1 MSALETR
8 ISDHLPPL
16 RVRLRQPAL
25 AALVDALRPLGDAPP
40 LDALVTRALETMSRW
55 AEDAATARA
64 EFGAFRDAWFAQSDP
79 AAREALAENLLRA
92 MGADRRALL
101 ADLAAL
107 DRHLDIDAFSERFLR
122 QHRALDKRIEL
133 AALFVARAAAALV
146 GDDATDYGACLAL
159 VEQRRVDVALGHYI
173 VGDERPWAGRLE
185 VLEATL
191 AFYRALAARGLF
203 DRAHPTTLRRLLRLG
218 ADLAAHPAL
227 RGAALEAATL
237 LPAEEGRPLLTR
249 ALRPRPGAP
258 PDDFLARG
266 RVVDIIARH
275 LPPDE
280 AVAVLADR
288 VWQTEP
294 SEHVRMRLAAVFA
307 PRAADGGL
315 APLTALAGRDPEHPE
330 GSARVR
336 AVAAREALAALLAA
350 DPDAAPV
357 GPLSQ
362 LVAGVLGAEADPLPL
377 RVLCADLGRA
387 AITATTQISHHTRRL
402 RRALDAR
409 LADPTVPPPVA
420 EELAWA
426 RNRLDLVDA
435 EQQALVG
442 RLHLAVCDI
451 AEGGRRTFDLGVD
464 IETPAM
470 RRTVGRVLADLSRR
484 DLGLAARLR
493 ARRITLWRGDRKKRR
508 LWRVLHEL
516 RHPAPTKRHGQQ
528 HTTGRAPRGELRAPP
543 GRMDEVV
550 PTTVPGERVHVR
562 SEGGW
567 GRHLPTVDDLLSL
580 TGLRPRPIHIF
591 SDFGITTVSPPA
603 GALPRLR
610 ARLALTLRYAA
621 LAELRLESLAA
632 DEPERRRRYVTAL
645 RDDHGFELHFEPYAA
660 DMPVPPRVAAL
671 FAATPS
677 APAPRAAAAL
687 ALPVLALIDLDLLDD
702 LLADS
707 VAFLVSWAEGG
718 QPALAL
724 FLGAAI
730 TWFIG
735 RGRYRKWRIDRARA
749 RVPLSIGGWGTRGK
763 SGTERLKAALFHG
776 LGYDVFVKTT
786 GCEAMMMHSVPGR
799 LPLEIF
805 IHRPYDK
812 ATIWEQRDMLELAAR
827 MDAEVFLWECM
838 ALNPRYVSLLQHE
851 WMNDDYATL
860 TNAYPDHEDIQ
871 GPAGEDVARVIAEFV
886 PRDAT
891 LLTSEEEF
899 LPLITESARHRHSRI
914 RVADPLDAELLPADL
929 LALFPYDEHPR
940 NINLV
945 AGLAR
950 ELGID
955 PTLAMHTM
963 AHNVVPDLGVLK
975 RFPPVRLRGR
985 TLTFVNG
992 MSANERQ
999 GFLQNWRR
1007 TGLERVSTTDAP
1019 ARAIATVVNNRAD
1032 RVPRSQIFA
1041 RLLVEDVAADRH
1053 LLIGTNLGGLRGY
1066 IEAALDE
1073 RLAHLALIDPDD
1085 VGGDGHRARR
1095 RLDAEMDRLRIPP
1108 PTRETLAARLRV
1120 LVDGVEHAPD
1130 PAALDAALDAARP
1143 WLDPAA
1149 APDRL
1154 DTGELDPDALHAAI
1168 AADPDWTTALDRL
1181 LDGPITHAPHDPP
1194 EVLAAAPLAD
1204 ARHAAHRLVAE
1215 LTARARLDAL
1225 LRAALAGDCP
1235 LATLDTHARATL
1247 RALFLTRIITVDDP
1261 AATGDQ
1267 IVDALARA
1275 LPPGADATVMGIQNI
1290 KGTGL
1295 DFVYRWVAVEA
1306 VTAHLRRLDD
1316 PDEARRI
1323 DALRALAELGDLGV
1337 LGAGTARARLAARA
1351 ETALSAEERGA
1362 LEYTRRRVEDRYAR
1376 LVGALEHRAER
1387 SPLARLADRLEDAID
1402 FIDALR
1408 RTHRAR
1414 RLLDDLV
1421 AGRISHDRAAVEM
1434 RALNA
1439 RGKGGWLA
1447 KLLAR

>member
-1 MSALETR
+1 MSTLEMRVT
-8 ISDHLPPL
+8 DHLPPL
-16 RVRLRQPAL
+16 RMRLRQPAL
-25 AALVDALRPLGDAPP
+25 ADLVAALRPLGDDPP
-40 LDALVTRALETMSRW
+40 LDALVAGALKTMSRW
-55 AEDAATARA
+55 AEDAATART
-64 EFGAFRDAWFAQSDP
+64 EFEAFRDAWFAQSDP

-92 MGADRRALL
+92 MGADRRALN

-107 DRHLDIDAFSERFLR
+107 DRHLDFDAFAERFLR

-146 GDDATDYGACLAL
+146 GDDATDYGTCLAL
-159 VEQRRVDVALGHYI
+159 VEQRRLDVALGHYV
-173 VGDERPWAGRLE
+173 VGDRPWAGRLE
-185 VLEATL
+185 VLEALL

-218 ADLAAHPAL
+218 ADLTAHPAL

-237 LPAEEGRPLLTR
+237 LPAEEGRPLLLR
-249 ALRPRPGAP
+249 ALRPRPDAP
-258 PDDFLARG
+258 PDDFIARA
-266 RVVDIIARH
+266 RVVDVVAAH

-280 AVAVLADR
+280 AVAALADR
-288 VWQTEP
+288 VWQDEP
-294 SEHVRMRLAAVFA
+294 SEHLRMRLAAVFA
-307 PRAADGGL
+307 PRASDGGI
-315 APLTALAGRDPEHPE
+315 APLSALAGRDPKHPE
-330 GSARVR
+330 PSPRVR
-336 AVAAREALAALLAA
+336 AVAAREALAALLAV
-350 DPDAAPV
+350 DPDAAAV
-357 GPLSQ
+357 GPLSL
-362 LVAGVLGAEADPLPL
+362 LVAGVLGAEDDPLPL
-377 RVLCADLGRA
+377 RVLCADIGRA
-387 AITATTQISHHTRRL
+387 AITATTQLTHHTRRF
-402 RRALDAR
+402 RRAIDAR
-409 LADPTVPPPVA
+409 LADTTLPPAVA

-426 RNRLDLVDA
+426 RNRLDVVDA
-435 EQQALVG
+435 EQHALVG
-442 RLHLAVCDI
+442 RLHLAVTDI
-451 AEGGRRTFDLGVD
+451 AEGGRRTFDLGVEV
-464 IETPAM
+464 ETPAM

-484 DLGLAARLR
+484 DLGLAARLHD
-493 ARRITLWRGDRKKRR
+493 RRITLWRGDRKRRR

-516 RHPAPTKRHGQQ
+516 RHPAPTKRHGQW
-528 HTTGRAPRGELRAPP
+528 HTVGRAPRGELRAPP

-580 TGLRPRPIHIF
+580 LGLRARPIHIF
-591 SDFGITTVSPPA
+591 SDFGITTVSPPD
-603 GALPRLR
+603 GALARLR
-610 ARLALTLRYAA
+610 ARLALSWRYAA
-621 LAELRLESLAA
+621 LAELRLEALAA
-632 DEPERRRRYVTAL
+632 DEPERRRRFVTAL
-645 RDDHGFELHFEPYAA
+645 RDRYGFQLHFEPYDAE
-660 DMPVPPRVAAL
+660 MPVPARVSAL
-671 FAATPS
+671 FAPGPGRTL
-677 APAPRAAAAL
+677 RAAAGGLPL
-687 ALPVLALIDLDLLDD
+687 APLALIDFDLLDD

-707 VAFLVSWAEGG
+707 AAFLVSWAEGG

-730 TWFIG
+730 TWFVG
-735 RGRYRKWRIDRARA
+735 RGRYRRWRIERARD

-851 WMNDDYATL
+851 WMHDDYATL

-886 PRDAT
+886 PRDAA
-891 LLTSEEEF
+891 LFTSEEEF
-899 LPLITESARHRHSRI
+899 LPLFVESARRRNTRL
-914 RVADPLDAELLPADL
+914 RVADPLDADLLPQDL

-945 AGLAR
+945 SRLA
-950 ELGID
+950 EALGVD
-955 PTLAMHTM
+955 PILAMHTM
-963 AHNVVPDLGVLK
+963 AQNVVPDLGVLK

-985 TLTFVNG
+985 TLTFING

-999 GFLQNWRR
+999 GFLANWRR
-1007 TGLERVSTTDAP
+1007 TGLERVPHDDP
-1019 ARAIATVVNNRAD
+1019 ARAVATVVNNRAD

-1066 IEAALDE
+1066 IETALDE
-1073 RLAHLALIDPDD
+1073 RLAHVTLVDPDER
-1085 VGGDGHRARR
+1085 GSDGHRARR
-1095 RLDAEMDRLRIPP
+1095 RLDAELDRLRLPLA
-1108 PTRETLAARLRV
+1108 TTDALAARLRV
-1120 LVDGVEHAPD
+1120 LLNGIERQPD
-1130 PAALDAALDAARP
+1130 PAALDAALDAAAR
-1143 WLDPAA
+1143 WLTPADLGDRIDPAA
-1149 APDRL
+1149 IEQAITA
-1154 DTGELDPDALHAAI
+1154 DTAWRH
-1168 AADPDWTTALDRL
+1168 ALDRL
-1181 LDGPITHAPHDPP
+1181 FDGPHTAEPHDPP
-1194 EVLAAAPLAD
+1194 EVIGAASTDDARAAAD
-1204 ARHAAHRLVAE
+1204 RLLTE
-1215 LTARARLDAL
+1215 LTTRARLEALLDAAVAGKTTLDAL
-1225 LRAALAGDCP
+1225 DTRFRAAFR
-1235 LATLDTHARATL
+1235 T
-1247 RALFLTRIITVDDP
+1247 LFLWRVIAVDDP
-1261 AATGDQ
+1261 VSTGDQ
-1267 IVDALARA
+1267 VVDALARA
-1275 LPPGADATVMGIQNI
+1275 LPPGCDASVMGIQNI

-1306 VTAHLRRLDD
+1306 VATRLAKLDD

-1351 ETALSAEERGA
+1351 EHALSAEERGA
-1362 LEYTRRRVEDRYAR
+1362 LDYARRRVEDRYAR
-1376 LVGALEHRAER
+1376 LVSALEQSTER
-1387 SPLARLADRLEDAID
+1387 SGLARLADRLEDLVD

-1408 RTHRAR
+1408 RTRKAR
-1414 RLLDDLV
+1414 RLVDDLV
-1421 AGRISHDRAAVEM
+1421 AGRISHDQAALEM

-1447 KLLAR
+1447 KLLGR